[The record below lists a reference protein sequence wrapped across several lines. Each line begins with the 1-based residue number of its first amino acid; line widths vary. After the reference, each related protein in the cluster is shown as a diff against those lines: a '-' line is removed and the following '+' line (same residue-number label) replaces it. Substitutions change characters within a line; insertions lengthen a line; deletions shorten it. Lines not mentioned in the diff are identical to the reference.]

1 MIHGHQSFL
10 TYFYLHLQITDHIYM
25 GYLDVTFISSCA
37 LRGNI
42 CNNRNNFSIFCTAS
56 LETFDWICLV
66 QHQTL
71 LLLFCF
77 CAITIDYVGA
87 LCCIFDSLMVHV
99 LVVEAQQ
106 SNSLTVN

>member
-1 MIHGHQSFL
+1 
-10 TYFYLHLQITDHIYM
+10 M

-37 LRGNI
+37 LPGNI
-42 CNNRNNFSIFCTAS
+42 CNNRDNLSIFHTAS
-56 LETFDWICLV
+56 LEAFDWICLV

-87 LCCIFDSLMVHV
+87 LCCIFDSSMLHAP
-99 LVVEAQQ
+99 VEAQQ
-106 SNSLTVN
+106 SNSLAVKTS

>member
-1 MIHGHQSFL
+1 MAIETFCTQPIFIC
-10 TYFYLHLQITDHIYM
+10 TCKYLII
-25 GYLDVTFISSCA
+25 FIWVILLCSC
-37 LRGNI
+37 GNI
-42 CNNRNNFSIFCTAS
+42 CNNRDNFSIFCTAS

-77 CAITIDYVGA
+77 CAITIVYVGA
-87 LCCIFDSLMVHV
+87 LCCIFDSLMVHA